1 MPQLYNFTPVDC
13 ANDKNFRDRSVAG
26 CKYTPKPTA
35 FKPQTRTKGV
45 ISSSLSSQVATQSSQ
60 VATQSSQVAT
70 QSSQTATQSSQVATS
85 DATQSS
91 QTATQSS
98 QNTTSDA
105 TQTATQRVNTLDKY
119 GLGHYDVKEKESED
133 TYDAIVRATTKEFK
147 PTHDKPDIETKQ
159 KAVLAGATYK
169 ANSAGLEEAA
179 RDIEKGTNG
188 KYTLDPNYSNNRIL
202 TVINNETGKA
212 ILVYRGSANLKDWG
226 FNAMNLFDRI
236 NNVTQTHP
244 HQKKNRQSF

>member
-60 VATQSSQVAT
+60 VATQSSQ
-70 QSSQTATQSSQVATS
+70 TATQSSQNTTQSSQTATS

-105 TQTATQRVNTLDKY
+105 TQTATKRVFR
-119 GLGHYDVKEKESED
+119 H
-133 TYDAIVRATTKEFK
+133 
-147 PTHDKPDIETKQ
+147 P
-159 KAVLAGATYK
+159 
-169 ANSAGLEEAA
+169 SAH
-179 RDIEKGTNG
+179 
-188 KYTLDPNYSNNRIL
+188 
-202 TVINNETGKA
+202 
-212 ILVYRGSANLKDWG
+212 SALKVSPAD
-226 FNAMNLFDRI
+226 
-236 NNVTQTHP
+236 
-244 HQKKNRQSF
+244 

>member
-60 VATQSSQVAT
+60 VATQSSQT
-70 QSSQTATQSSQVATS
+70 ATS